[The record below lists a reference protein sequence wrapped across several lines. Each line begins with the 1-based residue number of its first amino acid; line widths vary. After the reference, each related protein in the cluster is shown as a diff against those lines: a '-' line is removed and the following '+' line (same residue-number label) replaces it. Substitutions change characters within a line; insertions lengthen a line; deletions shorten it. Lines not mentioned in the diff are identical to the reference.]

1 MKKTTAFTIIG
12 IGTLWGLT
20 ETTIGPLIKTACST
34 GQSGSILTGVSFLF
48 IAMAYALCPQAMSLL
63 IILLVTALMKMAS
76 GLIFG
81 IPLAGGGIS
90 HPIFAYVTE
99 VGAFML
105 IATLMR
111 RVMSGPVLG
120 ASMTGASS
128 AALAA
133 FSFPLVKFCT
143 GIAGC
148 VMAGTSIP
156 TAYYYAYYA
165 VGIATITAPM
175 GQWMGVKISDRLVHT
190 PLLCDRGREPTEGGW
205 PRKYPKA

>member
-1 MKKTTAFTIIG
+1 MKKTTALTIVG

-20 ETTIGPLIKTACST
+20 ETCVGPLIKTACST

-48 IAMAYALCPQAMSLL
+48 IAMAYALRPHAMSLL
-63 IILLVTALMKMAS
+63 IIILVTALMKMAS

-81 IPLAGGGIS
+81 IPLAGGAIA

-111 RVMSGPVLG
+111 RVISGSVL
-120 ASMTGASS
+120 S
-128 AALAA
+128 AALTGAASAAVAA
-133 FSFPLVKFCT
+133 FAFPLVKFCT

-148 VMAGTSIP
+148 TMTGTSIP
-156 TAYYYAYYA
+156 TSYYYAYYA
-165 VGIATITAPM
+165 VGIAAIAAPV
-175 GQWMGVKISDRLVHT
+175 GQWMGIMISDRITVA
-190 PLLCDRGREPTEGGW
+190 PLIHESVS
-205 PRKYPKA
+205 Y